1 MRWLFFALMAVA
13 GVVASADVNLLW
25 PKEILVDCG
34 NLQVRFESRSF
45 WTLYRID
52 WKGARLGIDD
62 FGSHYGSVARF
73 PGVGFIGSG
82 HTENEKEKIEKLE
95 LWIDGKPVT
104 GIPSGEYRCREV
116 RLIKSSALRDL
127 RLHTV
132 VSVHDDRIDE
142 SVIMSAVKDARLDLI
157 YHFMHP
163 WSLEVKEYL
172 ARKVGGEMLAGQF
185 PGDNRFYVNA
195 PLAWSAVYAPRLNA
209 GAVMLILEVPG
220 GVKTF
225 SKFWDVPTRYRKHY
239 LQSFERDTVKTGT
252 SYRFVATVIPFS
264 AEPGAWKA
272 TAEKLAGP
280 R

>member
-1 MRWLFFALMAVA
+1 MVNMS
-13 GVVASADVNLLW
+13 ASADVNPVW
-25 PKEILVDCG
+25 PKEILVSCD

-52 WKGARLGIDD
+52 WNGVRLGIDN
-62 FGSHYGSVARF
+62 FGAHYGSVAKF

-95 LWIDGKPVT
+95 LWIDGKLINGV
-104 GIPSGEYRCREV
+104 PSNEYRCREV

-132 VSVHDDRIDE
+132 IFVHDNRIDE
-142 SVIMSAVKDARLDLI
+142 SVTMSAVKDTKLDLI

-172 ARKVGGEMLAGQF
+172 ARKSSGEVVSGTF
-185 PGDNRFYVNA
+185 SGDNRFHVNA
-195 PLAWSAVYAPRLNA
+195 PLAWSAVYAPGLNA
-209 GAVMLILEVPG
+209 GAVMLIREVPG
-220 GVKTF
+220 DVKTF

-239 LQSFERDTVKTGT
+239 LQAFEHDTVKAGI
-252 SYRFVATVIPFS
+252 SYRFTATVIPFS
-264 AEPGAWKA
+264 AESGTWKT
-272 TAEKLAGP
+272 TAEKLAES